1 MSAMDDAMNTLR
13 TAVDA
18 AMAKAKADAIGS
30 VAGEQETADAAKVAQ
45 FAAEIAPPAAEQS
58 APQ

>member
-18 AMAKAKADAIGS
+18 AMAKADAIGS

>member
-13 TAVDA
+13 TAFNAAITKARADA
-18 AMAKAKADAIGS
+18 AGPAVS
-30 VAGEQETADAAKVAQ
+30 EQETADAAKVSA
-45 FAAEIAPPAAEQS
+45 FAAEIAPSPQDS